1 MTGQG
6 TLFTSWPTTARAR
19 RTDGP
24 TQKAAAKAMCGHIL
38 REQQAIVLEAVAGR
52 EIHGANA
59 HEVQTWLRDRG
70 RNAPERN
77 AVGSRFRELAEKGLV
92 RLDRTRP
99 GPTGQPEKVY
109 RATEDGRKVAAAI
122 LAERGVA

>member
-1 MTGQG
+1 MTQAS
-6 TLFTSWPTTARAR
+6 LFDYAPTTARAA

-24 TQKAAAKAMCGHIL
+24 TQKAAAKAMSGHIL
-38 REQQAIVLEAVAGR
+38 RDQQAIVLEATAGCGVR
-52 EIHGANA
+52 GANA

-70 RNAPERN
+70 RTAPERN
-77 AVGSRFRELAEKGLV
+77 AVGSRFRELSEKGLV

-109 RATEDGRKVAAAI
+109 VATEIGRRVVAAL